1 MEGLIINNGYLRL
14 HPLWDSCSS
23 TLFNIANR
31 DYSNKSYF
39 RKLAIDALDIDSYE
53 KGLRKGRRGNL
64 NCTGDAVIGVALEK
78 SGETLTHPFVMIVEL
93 RMGYKNGDNISLS
106 KLKRKIT
113 YTKTLLSTNLQIYHN
128 YYFVFTD
135 KEEPQARSVLNRE
148 AQELGRMQNYKITS
162 VSEFTSNM
170 IDPSQV
176 TDEFQYEENDILKS
190 FNRCFSAS
198 ACDVDCFSRQFYHW
212 LGIIDDMKA
221 RYNQLEAKHIAE
233 CLHQV
238 LVQIKQVSLN
248 EEEQIL
254 VDILSE
260 DLVNKGVN

>member
-1 MEGLIINNGYLRL
+1 MEPLLINNEYLRR
-14 HPLWDSCSS
+14 HSLWLQCAS
-23 TLFNIANR
+23 TLQEISRR
-31 DYSNKSYF
+31 DYPTKNYF
-39 RKLAIDALDIDSYE
+39 NQLSRIDALDLDTYE
-53 KGLRKGRRGNL
+53 RLLHKISTD
-64 NCTGDAVIGVALEK
+64 CTGDAVIGVALEK

-113 YTKTLLSTNLQIYHN
+113 YTKTLLSTDLQIYHN

-148 AQELGRMQNYKITS
+148 AQEIGRMQNYKITS

-221 RYNQLEAKHIAE
+221 RYNQHEAKHIAE
-233 CLHQV
+233 CLNQV

-254 VDILSE
+254 LDILSE